1 MIVDG
6 ILLVFQGVL
15 NILLAPLTILN
26 IGVDLI
32 ASIPYVTQFLQVVV
46 YILPWSNLLPLIVV
60 IISICMFRIS
70 LSFVK
75 LILNFIPFF

>member
-32 ASIPYVTQFLQVVV
+32 SSIPYVTQFLQVVA

>member
-32 ASIPYVTQFLQVVV
+32 SSIPYVTQFLQVVA

-75 LILNFIPFF
+75 LILNFMPFF

>member
-26 IGVDLI
+26 IGIDLI
-32 ASIPYVTQFLQVVV
+32 SSIPYVTQFLQVVA

>member
-32 ASIPYVTQFLQVVV
+32 SSIPYVTQIFCHGQ
-46 YILPWSNLLPLIVV
+46 
-60 IISICMFRIS
+60 ICCH
-70 LSFVK
+70 L
-75 LILNFIPFF
+75 

>member
-32 ASIPYVTQFLQVVV
+32 ASIPYVTQFLQVVA